1 MDIQLRRAL
10 HRNTP
15 NPRLARLSTLT
26 RLQVAGKRQTLV
38 RHPTFRGLL
47 TISGQFRMHHG
58 PKRHGRAMA
67 IGSAPMLEGSPSAGS

>member
-15 NPRLARLSTLT
+15 PPLLARLARL
-26 RLQVAGKRQTLV
+26 QVASKRQTLV
-38 RHPTFRGLL
+38 RHPTFRGLI